1 MKDRVEPSA
10 AMPPGEPPTAADE
23 LPLLRAAMAHTHD
36 AVLIT
41 EATPLE
47 PPGPRI
53 VYANPAFTRLTGYAE
68 AELLGRSPRMLQGP
82 GTSRAA
88 LRALRDAMARFEP
101 VTVEIVNY
109 RKDGTE
115 YRVQSTVTPVADAS
129 GRWTHFVSVQRDLT
143 AQQRGDDALRDGES
157 RFRRVFEEGPL
168 GMAMLDADERFET
181 VNPRLCAL
189 LGRAPTE
196 LVGASLD
203 DVTHPEDRD
212 LHARGVLATRR
223 GDAPSYTVERRAVR
237 PDGGVQWLRMTAA
250 PLRSASGE
258 ERTLA
263 MFELTTGQREG
274 TIALAEAR
282 DRAETAARA
291 RGQFLSSVTHE
302 LRTPLNAVI
311 GFAQVLLKETAGP
324 LTERQRGFTRHILD
338 SGQHMLRLVNDLLD
352 LRRAEEA
359 RQAVTLTPMDLAPQA
374 ERALAMLRPTCEAQ
388 RIALRSELP
397 AALPRVRA
405 DADAVVQVLAN
416 LLSNAVGF
424 TRDDGDG
431 VVVLRAR
438 DEGPRVRVE
447 VEDNGAGIAPED
459 QTRIFDWFEQGA
471 SPPPRARKGTGIG
484 LALTR
489 ALVRRMG
496 GEVSLSSALGA
507 GSTFSFTLIAAEEE
521 P

>member
-1 MKDRVEPSA
+1 
-10 AMPPGEPPTAADE
+10 
-23 LPLLRAAMAHTHD
+23 
-36 AVLIT
+36 
-41 EATPLE
+41 
-47 PPGPRI
+47 
-53 VYANPAFTRLTGYAE
+53 
-68 AELLGRSPRMLQGP
+68 
-82 GTSRAA
+82 
-88 LRALRDAMARFEP
+88 
-101 VTVEIVNY
+101 
-109 RKDGTE
+109 
-115 YRVQSTVTPVADAS
+115 
-129 GRWTHFVSVQRDLT
+129 
-143 AQQRGDDALRDGES
+143 
-157 RFRRVFEEGPL
+157 
-168 GMAMLDADERFET
+168 
-181 VNPRLCAL
+181 
-189 LGRAPTE
+189 
-196 LVGASLD
+196 
-203 DVTHPEDRD
+203 
-212 LHARGVLATRR
+212 
-223 GDAPSYTVERRAVR
+223 
-237 PDGGVQWLRMTAA
+237 VQWLRMTAA

-431 VVVLRAR
+431 CGWRSKTTARASRPRTRPGSLTGLSRAR
-438 DEGPRVRVE
+438 RRPR
-447 VEDNGAGIAPED
+447 G
-459 QTRIFDWFEQGA
+459 
-471 SPPPRARKGTGIG
+471 RAR
-484 LALTR
+484 AR
-489 ALVRRMG
+489 ASGSRSPGRWCG
-496 GEVSLSSALGA
+496 AWGERS
-507 GSTFSFTLIAAEEE
+507 

>member
-1 MKDRVEPSA
+1 MIS
-10 AMPPGEPPTAADE
+10 PGVPLTAADE
-23 LPLLRAAMAHTHD
+23 LLLLRAAMAQTHD
-36 AVLIT
+36 AVVIT
-41 EATPLE
+41 EAAPLD

-53 VYANPAFTRLTGYAE
+53 VYANAAFTRLTGYAASE
-68 AELLGRSPRMLQGP
+68 VLGRSPRMLQGP

-88 LRALRDAMARFEP
+88 LRALRDAMARVEP
-101 VTVEIVNY
+101 VTVELVNY

-115 YRVQSTVTPVADAS
+115 YRVQSAVTPVADAS
-129 GRWTHFVSVQRDLT
+129 GRVTHFVSVQRDLT
-143 AQQRGDDALRDGES
+143 ARTRGDDALREGEA
-157 RFRRVFEEGPL
+157 RFRRVFDEGPL
-168 GMAMLDADERFET
+168 GMALLDADERFET
-181 VNPRLCAL
+181 VNARLCAL
-189 LGRAPTE
+189 LGRAPSE
-196 LVGASLD
+196 LVGVSLGE
-203 DVTHPEDRD
+203 VTHPEDRD
-212 LHARGVLATRR
+212 LHARGMLAMRR
-223 GDAPSYTVERRAVR
+223 GDAPSCTVERRAAR
-237 PDGGVQWLRMTAA
+237 PDGAVQWLRMTAA
-250 PLRSASGE
+250 PLRSASGVE
-258 ERTLA
+258 GTLA
-263 MFELTTGQREG
+263 MFEHTTGQREG
-274 TIALAEAR
+274 TLALAEAR
-282 DRAETAARA
+282 DRAESAARA
-291 RGQFLSSVTHE
+291 RGQFLASVTHE

-324 LTERQRGFTRHILD
+324 LSARQRGFTQHILD

-359 RQAVTLTPMDLAPQA
+359 RQAVTLAAMDLAPQA
-374 ERALAMLRPTCEAQ
+374 ERALAMLRPTCEA
-388 RIALRSELP
+388 RHIALVSELP
-397 AALPRVRA
+397 AGLPRVRA

-424 TRDDGDG
+424 TRDDGEG
-431 VVVLRAR
+431 RVVLRAR

-459 QTRIFDWFEQGA
+459 HARIFDWFEQGA

-507 GSTFSFTLIAAEEE
+507 GATFSFTLIAEEG